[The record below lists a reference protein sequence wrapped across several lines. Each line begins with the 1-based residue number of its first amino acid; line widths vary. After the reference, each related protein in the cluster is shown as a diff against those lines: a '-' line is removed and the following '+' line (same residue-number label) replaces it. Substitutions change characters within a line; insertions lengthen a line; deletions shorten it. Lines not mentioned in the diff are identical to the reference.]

1 MFTHTTP
8 GAEYFI
14 QTLLQA
20 SLGTLKLVLFTDEKL
35 GRICSW
41 LEVTEQASCGQC
53 VFTAFTAQCFP
64 TLYTVHSSHHHGL
77 LLSPSQV
84 K

>member
-1 MFTHTTP
+1 MFTHTIP
-8 GAEYFI
+8 GTEYFI
-14 QTLLQA
+14 QTLFQA
-20 SLGTLKLVLFTDEKL
+20 SFGTLKLVLFTDEKL
-35 GRICSW
+35 RIRSR

-53 VFTAFTAQCFP
+53 VFTASTAKCFP
-64 TLYTVHSSHHHGL
+64 TLYAVHSSHHHGL